1 MNFQS
6 RAFSLEDEGKLRKL
20 TFLRLVVATLII
32 GAAIVVLQFEAQA
45 NSIAVLYALLGVL
58 YLITSSS
65 YLCFRMGVPLK
76 PLLWIQIY
84 LDLLILT
91 FIVHYSGGL
100 SSYFTILYILPIIVG
115 GAYFQVSGGV
125 IAALSAI
132 SVYITYA
139 VITSKGQT
147 SNAGSISYQ
156 YYSVA
161 YFSLLLKGYLQMVL
175 FLFTGVM
182 SGYVSRLMES
192 KREELIS
199 KEKELKR
206 VQLDTNSIINNMSS
220 GLIVTSIA
228 GEVILINPAGR
239 KILGIDDRDIEGVI
253 IDDLIPHMNPLV
265 KEIYSAIETG
275 RPIRRHEVELRRSD
289 GSIFQIGVSISLL
302 KGDSGEKRGAIA
314 LFQDLTEV
322 NRMRERIRKAD
333 RMAAIGELSAAIA
346 HEIRAPLASIC
357 GSIQMLSEELD
368 VSDEQKELMELV
380 IKESDRLDR
389 IITEF
394 LEYARLKSP
403 ELKPVDLSQC
413 LNEVLLLLKHSS
425 NISDRIKISVD
436 EKVSGLK
443 LYADE
448 EQIKEVFLNI
458 CLNACEAMKDEG
470 NLRIEVDTHLETGVD
485 GEKEK
490 YAVVSFVNDGP
501 VIPENVLPHIFEP
514 FYTTKE
520 TGTGLGLSIASRIVE
535 THSGTIR
542 VESSEKSG
550 TTFSV
555 YLPIFSRSSSSISFV
570 KEEQF
575 VGF

>member
-239 KILGIDDRDIEGVI
+239 KILGIDDRDVEGVI
-253 IDDLIPHMNPLV
+253 IDDLIPHMNSLV

-289 GSIFQIGVSISLL
+289 GSILQIGVSISLL

>member
-45 NSIAVLYALLGVL
+45 NSIAVLYALLGVI
-58 YLITSSS
+58 YLITSGS

-76 PLLWIQIY
+76 PLLWMQIY

-125 IAALSAI
+125 IAAISAI
-132 SVYITYA
+132 SFYITYA
-139 VITSKGQT
+139 VIESRGLT
-147 SNAGSISYQ
+147 SNAGFRPYQ

-199 KEKELKR
+199 KERELKR

-220 GLIVTSIA
+220 GLIVTNIA
-228 GEVILINPAGR
+228 GEVILVNPAGR
-239 KILGIDDRDIEGVI
+239 RILGIDDRDVEGVI

-275 RPIRRHEVELRRSD
+275 RPVRRHEVELKRAD
-289 GSIFQIGVSISLL
+289 GSVLQIGISISLL
-302 KGDSGEKRGAIA
+302 MGDSGERRGAIA

-368 VSDEQKELMELV
+368 VSDEHKELMGLI

-413 LNEVLLLLKHSS
+413 LNEVFLLLKHSS
-425 NISDRIKISVD
+425 NVSDRIKITVD
-436 EKVSGLK
+436 EKVQGLK

-458 CLNACEAMKDEG
+458 CLNACEAMKEDG
-470 NLRIEVDTHLETGVD
+470 NLRIEVDTHIEIGSD
-485 GEKEK
+485 GEKKE
-490 YAVVSFVNDGP
+490 YAVISFTNDGP
-501 VIPENVLPHIFEP
+501 VIPESVLPHIFEP

-520 TGTGLGLSIASRIVE
+520 SGTGLGLSIASRIIE
-535 THSGTIR
+535 SHSGTIR
-542 VESSEKSG
+542 VESGDQTG
-550 TTFSV
+550 TVFSV
-555 YLPIFSRSSSSISFV
+555 YIPVFSRASRSVSFV